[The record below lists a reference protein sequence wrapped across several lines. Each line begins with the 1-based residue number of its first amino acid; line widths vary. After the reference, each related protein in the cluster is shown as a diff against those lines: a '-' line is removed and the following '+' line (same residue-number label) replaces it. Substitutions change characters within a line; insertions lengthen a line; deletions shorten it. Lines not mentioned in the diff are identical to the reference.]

1 MHEQSACNPSRQ
13 DRDLTITL
21 HPLDSVY
28 NRRRFYAGT
37 IERNRFGKCRYIL
50 CPQSTEHQWV

>member
-37 IERNRFGKCRYIL
+37 IERNRFGECRYIL
-50 CPQSTEHQWV
+50 WPPIH